1 MKNLI
6 SLISG
11 ILFSLGLGV
20 SGMLNPVKV
29 KGFLDLSRV
38 WDPSLMFV
46 MIGAIAVYAILFR
59 LITKRSKP
67 ICEHTFSL
75 PTKKDID
82 FKLIA
87 GSALFGIGWGIAGIC
102 PGPGIANLAT
112 GLSSAFVFVIV
123 MVLSMW
129 TVRFLESRQ

>member
-1 MKNLI
+1 MKNLT
-6 SLISG
+6 SFISG
-11 ILFSLGLGV
+11 LLFSLGLGI
-20 SGMLNPVKV
+20 SGMLNPIKV
-29 KGFLDLSRV
+29 KGFLDLTRV
-38 WDPSLMFV
+38 WDPSLIFV

-59 LITKRSKP
+59 IITKRSKP
-67 ICEHTFSL
+67 ICEKDFSL
-75 PTKKDID
+75 PTKKDLD
-82 FKLIA
+82 FQLIT

-129 TVRFLESRQ
+129 AVRFLESR